1 MKASKNPRQNRIL
14 HIVRTQNISTQEELV
29 DALKKEGLEVT
40 QATVSRDIKELGIIK
55 VATAS
60 GEQKYIPMNKSGE
73 GASGR
78 LMKVFTEAITSLELA
93 SNFVVAKTLPGMAQ
107 AAAAALDSMHL
118 EELLASL
125 AGDDT
130 IFIATADE
138 RSAESVCQELRKL
151 ANLELDYDDYD
162 SDIDR

>member
-1 MKASKNPRQNRIL
+1 MRASKNPRQNRIL
-14 HIVRTQNISTQEELV
+14 QIVRNQNISTQEELV
-29 DALKKEGLEVT
+29 EALKAEGLEVT

-78 LMKVFTEAITSLELA
+78 LMKVFTEAITNLEIA

-130 IFIATADE
+130 IFIATVDNAAAK
-138 RSAESVCQELRKL
+138 SLCVELRKL
-151 ANLELDYDDYD
+151 ANLEIEAELEE
-162 SDIDR
+162 